1 VWYNISVKR
10 TEREVN
16 KMASAYT
23 PYKIADGRVVNVPNA
38 EVAKLQAQLKLSRSE
53 AVELW
58 LFDHDYIENA
68 EEQELTAKAKENKIQ
83 HKAKSTE
90 PKQKTQRERVV
101 KEDKVKEDIIQAV
114 ADMLPTLNAEN
125 VVIEKKGK
133 LITFTVGEDK
143 FKFDLIRQRPP
154 KESKG

>member
-1 VWYNISVKR
+1 
-10 TEREVN
+10 
-16 KMASAYT
+16 MASGYT
-23 PYKIADGRVVNVPNA
+23 PYTLKGGKVVNIPNA
-38 EVAKLQAQLKLSRSE
+38 EIAKLMSVCSSKRE

-58 LFDHDYIENA
+58 LYDNDYVEN
-68 EEQELTAKAKENKIQ
+68 EEANELTAKAKENKVL
-83 HKAKSTE
+83 HKAKAE
-90 PKQKTQRERVV
+90 YKQKTQRERVV

-114 ADMLPTLNAEN
+114 ADMLPNLNAEN

>member
-1 VWYNISVKR
+1 
-10 TEREVN
+10 
-16 KMASAYT
+16 MASAYT
-23 PYKIADGRVVNVPNA
+23 PYKIADGRVVQVPNA
-38 EVAKLQAQLKLSRSE
+38 EVSKLQAQLKISRAE

-58 LFDHDYIENA
+58 LFDNDYIENE
-68 EEQELTAKAKENKIQ
+68 EEQALTAKAKENRITATIHQ
-83 HKAKSTE
+83 AKTE
-90 PKQKTQRERVV
+90 VKQKTQRERVV

-114 ADMLPTLNAEN
+114 ADMLPNLNAEN

>member
-1 VWYNISVKR
+1 
-10 TEREVN
+10 
-16 KMASAYT
+16 MASAYT
-23 PYKIADGRVVNVPNA
+23 PYRIADDRVINVPNA

-58 LFDHDYIENA
+58 LFDHDYIDNA

-83 HKAKSTE
+83 HKAKAE
-90 PKQKTQRERVV
+90 YKQKTQRERVV
-101 KEDKVKEDIIQAV
+101 KEDKVKEAIIQAV

-133 LITFTVGEDK
+133 LITFEVGEDK

-154 KESKG
+154 KADKG